1 MEPTVRQA
9 FTLIEVMIAMSLLT
23 IFLGGELAISAS
35 FRQLQRQEA
44 HSAAARNAEEQ
55 LLQLQQVPFV
65 QLPPQILQ
73 PDPQGWL
80 QLGQIDVD
88 PSSLALVNLQGNL
101 EKIAI
106 LEVEPLGGR
115 VRVDKRWSGQ
125 PLRVDYAFYASDRNE
140 AQRVPS
146 TGRVHLENQ
155 PVVRISQVWLAQG
168 GQLRAYKDW
177 RWQPQGELELGPA
190 ARGRVVVVDYRAQTI
205 ANRVSG
211 QFLDQ
216 QLRPQDAPSPIKLLT
231 LQESYVGHGA
241 FSVTTLRMAQ
251 P

>member
-1 MEPTVRQA
+1 MRRA
-9 FTLIEVMIAMSLLT
+9 FSLIETMIAATLLAILFSGELT
-23 IFLGGELAISAS
+23 ISSSL
-35 FRQLQRQEA
+35 RQLQRQEA
-44 HSAAARNAEEQ
+44 HSVAARNAEEQ
-55 LLQLQQVPFV
+55 LLQLQQVAYV
-65 QLPPQILQ
+65 QLPPQVLQ
-73 PDPQGWL
+73 PDPEGWL
-80 QLGQIDVD
+80 QLGQGDVD
-88 PSSLALVNLQGNL
+88 RSSLDLVNLQGKL
-101 EKIAI
+101 EKIAV
-106 LEVEPLGGR
+106 LEVETLRGR
-115 VRVDKRWSGQ
+115 VRVDRRWSGQ
-125 PLRVDYAFYASDRNE
+125 PLRVNYAFYASDRNE

-168 GQLRAYKDW
+168 EQLRAYKDW

-190 ARGRVVVVDYRAQTI
+190 ARGRVVVVDYRAQSV

-216 QLRPQDAPSPIKLLT
+216 QLRPQEAPSPIKLLT
-231 LQESYVGHGA
+231 LHESYAGHGA